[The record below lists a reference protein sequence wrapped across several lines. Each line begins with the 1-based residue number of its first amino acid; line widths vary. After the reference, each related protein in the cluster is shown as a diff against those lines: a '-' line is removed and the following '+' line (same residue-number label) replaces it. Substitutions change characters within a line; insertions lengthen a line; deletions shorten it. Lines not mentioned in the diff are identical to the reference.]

1 MESIDTNHRPVKS
14 LLTSNDKDTKTI
26 GLTGLHS
33 AIDTAMNSVSVSSE
47 NQFPIDV
54 FPKLFKD
61 LIIDL
66 NKSLNFPI
74 DYTGTAILTA
84 VATVVGTSV
93 KIRVKNNWFE
103 YASLYSCI
111 IGNAGSNK
119 THPVNTIFAPIKEFD
134 KSNHDNFTSGLTDW
148 NKWDKMPKS
157 EKEGTTEPSFPVLT
171 KSILTNFTPEVLYK
185 RLDENLRGCTV
196 LSDEMA
202 TFFDGMNNYSK
213 GDQIGVYL
221 SFWSNQSTTIDRIGN
236 PIPLFIQNPYLSII
250 GGLQPRVLASSFPV
264 QKMNNG
270 FFQRFLFAYPDG
282 TFKSPINDNESNIQ
296 VFKNYENFIKDY
308 YGSTNVIEENGRVNS
323 KTLNWNSESKT
334 FFYNWQKVN
343 CDLVNEYCNS
353 IKGEIASKFDNHFVR
368 LALLLQIM
376 ENPDSDFVELTAV
389 KGAEKL
395 CAYFMNCSFKVLE
408 VIQNP
413 KEYLNTLV
421 DNKQKFYRELKEE
434 FTTAD
439 AITVGLNFDIQDRRV
454 KEFLKDTILF
464 NRMKHG
470 FYKKTIKEIEAA
482 KL

>member
-1 MESIDTNHRPVKS
+1 MENNLSNVID
-14 LLTSNDKDTKTI
+14 L
-26 GLTGLHS
+26 
-33 AIDTAMNSVSVSSE
+33 AMDNVTVSSD

-54 FPKLFKD
+54 FPKLFRD
-61 LIIDL
+61 LTIDL

-103 YASLYSCI
+103 YGSLYSCI
-111 IGNAGSNK
+111 IGNAGANK
-119 THPVNTIFAPIKEFD
+119 THPVNTIFAPIKELD
-134 KSNHDNFTSGLTDW
+134 KVNHDIFTRCFKDLEKW
-148 NKWDKMPKS
+148 NKLSKP
-157 EKEGTTEPSFPVLT
+157 EKERTIEPPTPVLT

-236 PIPLFIQNPYLSII
+236 PIPLSVQNPYLSII
-250 GGLQPRVLASSFPV
+250 GGLQPRVLSNSFPA
-264 QKMNNG
+264 QKLNNG
-270 FFQRFLFAYPDG
+270 FFQRFLFAFPD
-282 TFKSPINDNESNIQ
+282 TTLKSPINDNELNSQIFDRY
-296 VFKNYENFIKDY
+296 VAFIKSY
-308 YGSTNVIEENGRVNS
+308 YDTSNVVEEDGHINS
-323 KTLNWNSESKT
+323 RFLNWTTEAKT

-343 CDLVNEYCNS
+343 CDLVNDNNNS
-353 IKGEIASKFDNHFVR
+353 IKGEIASKFDNHFIR

-376 ENPDSDFVELTAV
+376 KDPESNLVDITAV

-395 CAYFMNCSFKVLE
+395 CVYYMSCSFKVLAI
-408 VIQNP
+408 IQDP
-413 KEYLNTLV
+413 AEYLGTLA
-421 DNKQKFYRELKEE
+421 DNKRRFYHELKES
-434 FTTAD
+434 FATAE
-439 AITVGLNFDIQDRRV
+439 AVIIGLNFDIQERRV

-464 NRMKHG
+464 KRIKHG
-470 FYKKTIKEIEAA
+470 FYNKTIKSQQE
-482 KL
+482 

>member
-1 MESIDTNHRPVKS
+1 MQEHNNTPNNSLSIHCKDTNLS
-14 LLTSNDKDTKTI
+14 D
-26 GLTGLHS
+26 
-33 AIDTAMNSVSVSSE
+33 AIDTAMNSVVVSSE

-54 FPKLFKD
+54 FPKIFNN

-74 DYTGTAILTA
+74 DYTGTAILSA

-93 KIRVKNNWFE
+93 KIRVKDNWFE

-111 IGNAGSNK
+111 IGNAGANK
-119 THPVNTIFAPIKEFD
+119 THPVNTVFAPIKEFD
-134 KSNHDNFTSGLTDW
+134 KSNHDNFVSSTNEWSKW
-148 NKWDKMPKS
+148 NKLPKD
-157 EKEGTTEPSFPVLT
+157 EKKGTTEPNVPPLI

-213 GDQIGVYL
+213 GDQIGIYL

-250 GGLQPRVLASSFPV
+250 GGLQPRVLANSFPV
-264 QKMNNG
+264 QKINNG
-270 FFQRFLFAYPDG
+270 FFQRFLFAYPDV
-282 TFKSPINDNESNIQ
+282 TFKSPINDNESNFQIL
-296 VFKNYENFIKDY
+296 KEYENFIKKY
-308 YGSTNVIEENGRVNS
+308 YSATNVIEENGHINS
-323 KTLNWNSESKT
+323 KIINWNSESKA

-343 CDLVNEYCNS
+343 CDLVNECSNS
-353 IKGEIASKFDNHFVR
+353 IKGEVASKYDNHFVR
-368 LALLLQIM
+368 LALLLQLM
-376 ENPDSDFVELTAV
+376 ENPDSNFVELKAV

-395 CAYFMNCSFKVLE
+395 CTYFMNCSFKVLE
-408 VIQNP
+408 AIQNP

-421 DNKQKFYRELKEE
+421 DNKQKFYKELKED
-434 FTTAD
+434 FTTAE
-439 AITVGLNFDIQDRRV
+439 AIMIGLNFDIQDRRV

-464 NRMKHG
+464 KRIKHG
-470 FYKKTIKEIEAA
+470 FYKKTIKEA
-482 KL
+482 KPTKL

>member
-1 MESIDTNHRPVKS
+1 MESVDTNHRLENLSIPQS
-14 LLTSNDKDTKTI
+14 KDIKTI
-26 GLTGLHS
+26 GLNGLNT
-33 AIDTAMNSVSVSSE
+33 AIDDAMNSVVVSSE
-47 NQFPIDV
+47 NQFPIDAL
-54 FPKLFKD
+54 PNLFKD
-61 LIIDL
+61 LIKDL

-111 IGNAGSNK
+111 IGNAGANK
-119 THPVNTIFAPIKEFD
+119 THPVNTIFAPIKELD
-134 KSNHDNFTSGLTDW
+134 KDNHDSFGSCLINW
-148 NKWDKMPKS
+148 NKWDKLPKV
-157 EKEGTTEPSFPVLT
+157 EKEGTTEPLFPVLT

-250 GGLQPRVLASSFPV
+250 GGLQPRVLANSFPV
-264 QKMNNG
+264 QKLNNG
-270 FFQRFLFAYPDG
+270 FFQRFLFAFPDA
-282 TFKSPINDNESNIQ
+282 TFKSPINDSELNNQIFAKY
-296 VFKNYENFIKDY
+296 VAFIKSY
-308 YGSTNVIEENGRVNS
+308 YNSSNVVEENGHINS
-323 KTLNWNSESKT
+323 KILNWTIEAKT
-334 FFYNWQKVN
+334 FFYNWQKEN
-343 CDLVNEYCNS
+343 CDLVNEYSNS

-368 LALLLQIM
+368 LALLLQMM

-395 CAYFMNCSFKVLE
+395 CSYFMNCSFKVLA
-408 VIQNP
+408 VIQDP
-413 KEYLNTLV
+413 AEYLGTLA
-421 DNKQKFYRELKEE
+421 DNKRRFHHELKVS
-434 FTTAD
+434 FTTSEAV
-439 AITVGLNFDIQDRRV
+439 ILGLNFDIQERRV
-454 KEFLKDTILF
+454 KEFLKDTVLF
-464 NRMKHG
+464 KRIKHG
-470 FYKKTIKEIEAA
+470 FYEKTIKPQQD
-482 KL
+482 K

>member
-1 MESIDTNHRPVKS
+1 MNTNIHS
-14 LLTSNDKDTKTI
+14 LENLSTLQSKDTKTI
-26 GLTGLHS
+26 GLTDFS
-33 AIDTAMNSVSVSSE
+33 KVIDNEIQDVQVSSE
-47 NQFPIDV
+47 NPFPV
-54 FPKLFKD
+54 ESLPKLFSD
-61 LIIDL
+61 LTIDL

-111 IGNAGSNK
+111 IGNAGANK
-119 THPVNTIFAPIKEFD
+119 THPVNTIFAPIKELD
-134 KSNHDNFTSGLTDW
+134 KANHDNFTGRLIDW
-148 NKWDKMPKS
+148 NKWNKLPKA
-157 EKEGTTEPSFPVLT
+157 EKEEAIEPPYPILT
-171 KSILTNFTPEVLYK
+171 KSVLTNFTPEVLYK

-213 GDQIGVYL
+213 GDQIGIYL

-250 GGLQPRVLASSFPV
+250 GGLQPRVLANSFPV
-264 QKMNNG
+264 QKLNNG
-270 FFQRFLFAYPDG
+270 FFQRFLFAFPET
-282 TFKSPINDNESNIQ
+282 TFKSPINDNELNSQIFDRY
-296 VFKNYENFIKDY
+296 VAFIKKY
-308 YGSTNVIEENGRVNS
+308 YNNSNVVEENGHNNS
-323 KTLNWNSESKT
+323 KILSWTSEAKV

-343 CDLVNEYCNS
+343 CDLVNEYSNS

-368 LALLLQIM
+368 LALLLQMM

-395 CAYFMNCSFKVLE
+395 CAYFMNCSFKVLA
-408 VIQNP
+408 VIQDP
-413 KEYLNTLV
+413 AEYLGTLT
-421 DNKQKFYRELKEE
+421 DNKRRFYQELKESFATSE
-434 FTTAD
+434 
-439 AITVGLNFDIQDRRV
+439 AIILGSKFDIQERRA

-464 NRMKHG
+464 KRIKHG
-470 FYKKTIKEIEAA
+470 FYEKTIK
-482 KL
+482 LQQG

>member
-1 MESIDTNHRPVKS
+1 MESIDTNHRPINLS
-14 LLTSNDKDTKTI
+14 TLQNKDTKTI
-26 GLTGLHS
+26 GLKGLNT
-33 AIDTAMNSVSVSSE
+33 AIDTEMSSIVVSSE

-54 FPKLFKD
+54 FPKIFKD

-66 NKSLNFPI
+66 NKSLNFPT

-84 VATVVGTSV
+84 IATVVGTSV

-111 IGNAGSNK
+111 IGNAGANK
-119 THPVNTIFAPIKEFD
+119 THPVNTIFAPLKEFD
-134 KSNHDNFTSGLTDW
+134 KINHDNFASRLIDWSKW
-148 NKWDKMPKS
+148 NKLPKA
-157 EKEGTTEPSFPVLT
+157 EKEGTTEPPFPVLT

-236 PIPLFIQNPYLSII
+236 PIPLFIQNPFLSII
-250 GGLQPRVLASSFPV
+250 GGLQPRVLANSFPV

-270 FFQRFLFAYPDG
+270 FFQRFLFAYPDA

-296 VFKNYENFIKDY
+296 VFKNYENFIKKY
-308 YGSTNVIEENGRVNS
+308 YGSTNVIEENGHINS
-323 KTLNWNSESKT
+323 KILNWNIESKA

-343 CDLVNEYCNS
+343 CERVNEYQNN

-368 LALLLQIM
+368 LALLLQMM
-376 ENPDSDFVELTAV
+376 ENPESDFVELTAV

-408 VIQNP
+408 AIQNP

-421 DNKQKFYRELKEE
+421 DNKQKFYKELKEE

-439 AITVGLNFDIQDRRV
+439 AITIGLNFDIQDRRV

-464 NRMKHG
+464 KRIKHG
-470 FYKKTIKEIEAA
+470 FYKKTIKEVEAT